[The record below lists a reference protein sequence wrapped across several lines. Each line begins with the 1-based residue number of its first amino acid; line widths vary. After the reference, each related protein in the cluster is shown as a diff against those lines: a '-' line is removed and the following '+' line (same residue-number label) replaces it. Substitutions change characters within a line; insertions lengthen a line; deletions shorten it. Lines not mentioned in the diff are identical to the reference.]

1 MPTEIEI
8 DPSDL
13 EAGIGELTAAL
24 DDELHRSLAISAD
37 MVEREAKLIA
47 PRRTGALH
55 DSIRATPPTGS
66 FASGTLESGVQADAP
81 HASPVHDGS
90 RPHVIRP
97 IYGRALAFPVGGQ
110 MVFARRVNHPGNAP
124 QPFLDHALE
133 SRAEDVLGEL
143 GDAHDRAL
151 ERTGFQ

>member
-13 EAGIGELTAAL
+13 EDGIGELTSAL

-37 MVEREAKLIA
+37 MVEREAKLLA

-97 IYGRALAFPVGGQ
+97 IYGRALRFTAGGQ
-110 MVFARRVNHPGNAP
+110 VVFARSVNHPGNAP
-124 QPFLDHALE
+124 HPFLDQALDA
-133 SRAEDVLGEL
+133 RAEDVAAEL
-143 GDAHDRAL
+143 CDAHDRAM
-151 ERTGFQ
+151 ERAGFK